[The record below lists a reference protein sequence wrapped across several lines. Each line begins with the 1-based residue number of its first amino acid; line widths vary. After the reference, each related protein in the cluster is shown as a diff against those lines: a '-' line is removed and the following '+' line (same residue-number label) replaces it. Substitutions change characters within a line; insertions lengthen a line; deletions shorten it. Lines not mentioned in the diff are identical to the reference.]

1 MSDILKNSHSF
12 CSSVYRIFV
21 KYKDEC
27 GRGTV
32 VQDNRE
38 SLIDEEFLEFQ
49 TEKSTEGLSES
60 FVQFLVQAVFLLL
73 LVFLSLFSVGAH
85 SKNLV

>member
-1 MSDILKNSHSF
+1 M
-12 CSSVYRIFV
+12 YRIFV
-21 KYKDEC
+21 KYKDEFE
-27 GRGTV
+27 RGTV

>member
-1 MSDILKNSHSF
+1 M
-12 CSSVYRIFV
+12 YRIFV

-27 GRGTV
+27 EGGTV

-73 LVFLSLFSVGAH
+73 IVFLSLFSVGAH
-85 SKNLV
+85 SKDLM

>member
-1 MSDILKNSHSF
+1 MYH
-12 CSSVYRIFV
+12 IFV
-21 KYKDEC
+21 QYKDEC

-73 LVFLSLFSVGAH
+73 IVFLSLFSVGAH

>member
-1 MSDILKNSHSF
+1 M
-12 CSSVYRIFV
+12 YRIFV

-38 SLIDEEFLEFQ
+38 SLIEEEFPEFQ

-85 SKNLV
+85 SKDLV

>member
-1 MSDILKNSHSF
+1 M
-12 CSSVYRIFV
+12 YRIFV
-21 KYKDEC
+21 KYKDERE
-27 GRGTV
+27 RGTV

>member
-1 MSDILKNSHSF
+1 M
-12 CSSVYRIFV
+12 YRIFV

-27 GRGTV
+27 EGGTV

>member
-1 MSDILKNSHSF
+1 M
-12 CSSVYRIFV
+12 YRIFV

-27 GRGTV
+27 EGGTV

-38 SLIDEEFLEFQ
+38 SLIEEEFLEFQ

-85 SKNLV
+85 SKDLV